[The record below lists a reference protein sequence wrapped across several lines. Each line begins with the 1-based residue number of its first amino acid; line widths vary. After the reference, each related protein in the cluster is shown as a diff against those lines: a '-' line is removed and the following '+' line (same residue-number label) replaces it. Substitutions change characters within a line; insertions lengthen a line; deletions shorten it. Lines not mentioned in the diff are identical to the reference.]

1 MRLLTWELERMTL
14 DAEQTHSQNSQV
26 IDEFCRNGG
35 QVGGNF
41 EGAPVLLLHTVGAK
55 SGAER
60 INPMMYQQVG
70 DAYAVFACA
79 AGDDTTQPGTTPSWP
94 TRTSPLKSGPRPSRS
109 TPGYLTTPS
118 GHQSGSARNPTIRAS
133 PATKPRPTASS
144 RSSSSNHRPHEA
156 AARPRTQARLP
167 LRATCSRR

>member
-26 IDEFCRNGG
+26 IDEFRRNGG

-60 INPMMYQQVG
+60 INPMS
-70 DAYAVFACA
+70 
-79 AGDDTTQPGTTPSWP
+79 TTSW
-94 TRTSPLKSGPRPSRS
+94 RCVR
-109 TPGYLTTPS
+109 
-118 GHQSGSARNPTIRAS
+118 HV
-133 PATKPRPTASS
+133 
-144 RSSSSNHRPHEA
+144 
-156 AARPRTQARLP
+156 
-167 LRATCSRR
+167 CVRRRR

>member
-26 IDEFCRNGG
+26 IDEFRRNGG

-70 DAYAVFACA
+70 DA
-79 AGDDTTQPGTTPSWP
+79 TTQPGTTTSWP
-94 TRTSPLKSGPRPSRS
+94 TRTSPLESDHDPRAPRPG
-109 TPGYLTTPS
+109 T
-118 GHQSGSARNPTIRAS
+118 
-133 PATKPRPTASS
+133 
-144 RSSSSNHRPHEA
+144 
-156 AARPRTQARLP
+156 
-167 LRATCSRR
+167 

>member
-26 IDEFCRNGG
+26 IDEFRRNGG
-35 QVGGNF
+35 RVGGNF

-70 DAYAVFACA
+70 DAYAVFASA
-79 AGDDTTQPGTTPSWP
+79 AGDDDHPAWYHNLLAHPDVTAEVGTTTLALHARVLDDAERAPIWE
-94 TRTSPLKSGPRPSRS
+94 RQKSDY
-109 TPGYLTTPS
+109 PGFAGY
-118 GHQSGSARNPTIRAS
+118 
-133 PATKPRPTASS
+133 
-144 RSSSSNHRPHEA
+144 EA
-156 AARPRTQARLP
+156 KTDRIIPVVRLEP
-167 LRATCSRR
+167 